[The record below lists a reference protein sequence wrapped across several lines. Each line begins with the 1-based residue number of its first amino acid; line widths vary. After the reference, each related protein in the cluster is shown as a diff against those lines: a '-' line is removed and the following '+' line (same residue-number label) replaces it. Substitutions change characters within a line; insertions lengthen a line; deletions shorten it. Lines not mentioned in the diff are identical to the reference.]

1 MTNNASVAGACMVIA
16 AAALWGTTG
25 TAQSFAPANTSPY
38 WIGTL
43 RMLIATLFFAAFIG
57 WRRQRGAHLPLSMA
71 PATLPWLLLA
81 GICMAGYNLSFFAG
95 VKATGVAIGTAIAVG
110 SGPAWA
116 GLLQALAY
124 RKPPAPIWWA
134 GTLLAI
140 GGGCLMVLPASGG
153 DLRVDLAGLALC
165 LGSGLCYAIYALVS
179 QRLVSRAPPATV
191 TLWLFA
197 VASVVAMPTAFAI
210 SGPFSTTPSGWVLV
224 AYLGLVSTGV
234 AYLLFSHALRHISG
248 ASGVTLALA
257 EPVTAFALAM
267 FVVQERQAPSA
278 FAGLAMVLAGL
289 LIVVW
294 AEARRAR

>member
-1 MTNNASVAGACMVIA
+1 MTKNASLVGAGMVVA

-43 RMLIATLFFAAFIG
+43 RMVIATLFFAAFIG
-57 WRRQRGAHLPLSMA
+57 WHQHRGERVAVSMA
-71 PATLPWLLLA
+71 PATWRWVVLA
-81 GICMAGYNLSFFAG
+81 GLCMAGYNLSFFAG

-116 GLLQALAY
+116 GLLQSLVY
-124 RKPPAPIWWA
+124 RKPPAPAWWA

-140 GGGCLMVLPASGG
+140 GGGSLMVMTGTAGG
-153 DLRVDLAGLALC
+153 LRVDLAGLALC
-165 LGSGLCYAIYALVS
+165 LASGLCYAIYTLVS
-179 QRLVSRAPPATV
+179 QRLVSRSPPATV
-191 TLWLFA
+191 TLWVFA
-197 VASVVAMPTAFAI
+197 VACVVAVPTAFSI
-210 SGPFSTTPSGWVLV
+210 SGPFSTTPGGWAIA

-257 EPVTAFALAM
+257 EPVTAFMLAI
-267 FVVQERQAPSA
+267 FVVHERPAPLA

-294 AEARRAR
+294 TEARKAR